1 MIGKSRRTWID
12 WSRADKIPGVPDDEL
27 PEVTREDLER
37 GWLSIG
43 GVVVRGPR
51 KRGRPLG
58 SGKKAPIHVRID
70 KDILA
75 HFRATGRGWQTR
87 LNAALRVAM
96 EGSRPAK
103 AGKRRQAV
111 QG

>member
-1 MIGKSRRTWID
+1 MKGKARRF
-12 WSRADKIPGVPDDEL
+12 WSKLAKVDATPGVPDAEI
-27 PEVTREDLER
+27 PEITREDLDR
-37 GWLSIG
+37 GVLSIG

-87 LNAALRVAM
+87 LNAALRTAI
-96 EGSRPAK
+96 EGLRLAK
-103 AGKRRQAV
+103 AGKRRRA
-111 QG
+111 G

>member
-1 MIGKSRRTWID
+1 MKGKSRRTWTN
-12 WSRADKIPGVPDDEL
+12 WAKADKIPGVPDEEL
-27 PEVTREDLER
+27 PEITREVLER
-37 GWLSIG
+37 GVLSIG

-51 KRGRPLG
+51 RRGRPLG

-87 LNAALRVAM
+87 LNAALRTAI
-96 EGSRPAK
+96 EGLRPAR
-103 AGKRRQAV
+103 AGKRRRA
-111 QG
+111 G

>member
-1 MIGKSRRTWID
+1 MKGKARRI
-12 WSRADKIPGVPDDEL
+12 WSNLAKVDATPGVPDDEI
-27 PEVTREDLER
+27 PEITREDLDR
-37 GWLSIG
+37 ATLSIG

-51 KRGRPLG
+51 RRGRPLG

-87 LNAALRVAM
+87 LNAALRTAV
-96 EGSRPAK
+96 EGQRPAK
-103 AGKRRQAV
+103 AAKRRRA
-111 QG
+111 G